1 MKKYIIIVSLIVIG
15 GAMCWRLMANKNEIE
30 SRKEVKVS
38 DTGITVAVA
47 QAEHRTARHGMEL
60 VGSTE
65 ANQEVTIAS
74 EATGKITE
82 LHFKLGDYVEKG
94 TLLARVDDRYK
105 KLAVE
110 NATLVH
116 DKYKEDFQKYQ
127 TLREGDAI
135 SDLQFREI
143 KMAYE
148 NAAIQLEQATRQ
160 LEDTRIVAPFSG
172 YITSRSIDLGAYVNP
187 ATSVAGIAD
196 ISQLK
201 VKLSVSE
208 SEVYSLQKG
217 QKVNVST
224 AVYPGVTFDGVVSH
238 ISPKGDKAHTYP
250 IEISIANSS
259 KHPLKTGTYVKV
271 LVDMGESHPTL
282 MIPRDAIVSSVK
294 EPSVY
299 VVSNDRAQLV
309 KITTG
314 NDNGSYLE
322 VLNGLNEGDKV
333 VINGQINLMDGAPV
347 TVIKN

>member
-1 MKKYIIIVSLIVIG
+1 MKKYIIIVVLVAVG
-15 GAMCWRLMANKNEIE
+15 GAMCWKLMANKNEIE

-38 DTGITVAVA
+38 DAGIAVAVA
-47 QAEHRTARHGMEL
+47 QAEHRTAQHGMEL

-65 ANQEVTIAS
+65 ANQEVTVAS
-74 EATGKITE
+74 EAAGKITE

-94 TLLARVDDRYK
+94 ALLARVDDRYK
-105 KLAVE
+105 KLAVD
-110 NATLVH
+110 NAVLAYN
-116 DKYKEDFQKYQ
+116 KYREDYQKYQ

-135 SDLQFREI
+135 SDLQLREI

-172 YITSRSIDLGAYVNP
+172 YITSRDIDLGAYVNP
-187 ATSVAGIAD
+187 STPVAGMAD

-208 SEVYSLQKG
+208 SEVYALQKG

-224 AVYPGVTFDGVVSH
+224 AVYPGVSFDGAVSH

-250 IEISIANSS
+250 IEISITNSS

-271 LVDMGESHPTL
+271 SVNMGESHPTL

-299 VVSNDRAQLV
+299 VVNNNYAQLV

-314 NDNGSYLE
+314 SDNGSYLE

-333 VINGQINLMDGAPV
+333 VVNGQINLMDGAKV
-347 TVIKN
+347 SIIKN